1 MSNVQADTANIPE
14 ETTKEKL
21 SGIFMALEYI
31 ARESE
36 KLGLKFTAHMVGVA
50 ADLAVIETAEF
61 ENAVITTHQHEHLPK
76 Q

>member
-1 MSNVQADTANIPE
+1 MSNMQADIFKSQE
-14 ETTKEKL
+14 ETHKQKL

-50 ADLAVIETAEF
+50 ADFAVIETAEA
-61 ENAVITTHQHEHLPK
+61 ENPVIMPQKHEHPST